1 MAAARPLTSAEW
13 CFLEASANGAI
24 ADFSAIESLA
34 NRPVEVADASPIDT
48 PADQGISPA
57 DRTNQQGRVAEF
69 VRTEQRTLSGN
80 VDRTDHQGRAV
91 DIVRT
96 DDRTL
101 PADVKQTDRRTLSA
115 DVVRTLLTRS
125 NPAWSVTRAGVCVVG
140 ARITGVLDLAGA
152 TIDFPIAFVNCHF
165 DQELSL
171 RGATLQSVFLGGSDV
186 PGIDA
191 ASLHVHGD
199 VQLCD
204 GFRAHGSVRFDR
216 AIVDGNF
223 SLNGALLDSHNR
235 AALPADSLDSN
246 VRSDP
251 ATEITFSGQASNR
264 AGLVGDSTFSSSS
277 ELLNSG
283 RSYAFFADE
292 VTIHGHLL
300 MSNGFH
306 SVGEVSVRRT
316 HIGGMFYCSHGRFAN
331 PGAVAIAT
339 DEAVI
344 DGDIVMSNGFV
355 ANGEVSIRRARL
367 RRHLYCLHGTFKNPG
382 GNALSADAAEVGGR
396 AYLGDWFAAQG
407 AVLLCD
413 AKVAG
418 DLYCVGGIFQNS
430 GGDALCANGISV
442 GGNVRMHTR
451 FLAQGAVR
459 LADARIAGALN
470 CDGGHFENADGV
482 ALTLEGAEIGRN
494 AIIGGAFRASGTVD
508 FTGAKIGGALD
519 TEGPKFDKLIT
530 GGVSIGER

>member
-1 MAAARPLTSAEW
+1 MAVARPLTSVELR
-13 CFLEASANGAI
+13 FLKASAKGAI
-24 ADFSAIESLA
+24 ADFSAIESSV
-34 NRPVEVADASPIDT
+34 NRPVEVAAASPID
-48 PADQGISPA
+48 PPVDQGISPA
-57 DRTNQQGRVAEF
+57 DRTNQQRRAAEF
-69 VRTEQRTLSGN
+69 VRTDE
-80 VDRTDHQGRAV
+80 
-91 DIVRT
+91 
-96 DDRTL
+96 RTL
-101 PADVKQTDRRTLSA
+101 PADVVRR
-115 DVVRTLLTRS
+115 LLTRS
-125 NPAWSVTRAGVCVVG
+125 NPAWRVTRAGVRVVG

-171 RGATLQSVFLGGSDV
+171 RGAILQSVFLGGSDV

-191 ASLHVHGD
+191 ALLHIHGD

-204 GFRAHGSVRFDR
+204 GFRAQGSVRFDR
-216 AIVDGNF
+216 AIVDGNL

-235 AALPADSLDSN
+235 PALPADGTSSSNALSDSH
-246 VRSDP
+246 
-251 ATEITFSGQASNR
+251 NR
-264 AGLVGDSTFSSSS
+264 AGLLADSTFSSRS
-277 ELLNSG
+277 ELLDSG
-283 RSYAFFADE
+283 RSCAFFADE
-292 VTIHGHLL
+292 VTIQGHLL

-306 SVGEVSVRRT
+306 SVGEVSMRRA
-316 HIGGMFYCSHGRFAN
+316 HIGGMFYCSHGRFEN
-331 PGAVAIAT
+331 PGAVAIAS

-367 RRHLYCLHGTFKNPG
+367 RRHLYCLHGTFKNPS

-407 AVLLCD
+407 AVRLCD

-459 LADARIAGALN
+459 LAYARIAGALN

-508 FTGAKIGGALD
+508 FTGSKIGGAFD
-519 TEGPKFDKLIT
+519 TEGPKFD
-530 GGVSIGER
+530 

>member
-1 MAAARPLTSAEW
+1 MAAARPLTPVELR
-13 CFLEASANGAI
+13 FLEASANGAI
-24 ADFSAIESLA
+24 VDFSAIESLA
-34 NRPVEVADASPIDT
+34 DRPLEIADISPIDT

-57 DRTNQQGRVAEF
+57 DRTNQQSPVAH
-69 VRTEQRTLSGN
+69 VEQSP
-80 VDRTDHQGRAV
+80 V
-91 DIVRT
+91 
-96 DDRTL
+96 
-101 PADVKQTDRRTLSA
+101 ADVEQTDQRILAA

-165 DQELSL
+165 VHEISL

-186 PGIDA
+186 LGIDA
-191 ASLHVHGD
+191 SSLRVHGD

-204 GFRAHGSVRFDR
+204 GFRARGPISFDR
-216 AIVDGNF
+216 ATVDGNL
-223 SLNGALLDSHNR
+223 SLNGALLESCDQ
-235 AALPADSLDSN
+235 PAPIAD
-246 VRSDP
+246 
-251 ATEITFSGQASNR
+251 G
-264 AGLVGDSTFSSSS
+264 TFSSRS
-277 ELLNSG
+277 ELLDSG
-283 RSYAFFADE
+283 RGYAFFADE

-306 SVGEVSVRRT
+306 SVGEVSVRRA
-316 HIGGMFYCSHGRFAN
+316 HIGGMFYCSHGRFEN
-331 PGAVAIAT
+331 DSAVAIAT

-344 DGDIVMSNGFV
+344 GGDLVMSNGFV

-382 GNALSADAAEVGGR
+382 GNALSADGAEVSGR
-396 AYLGDWFAAQG
+396 AYLGDWFSAQG
-407 AVLLCD
+407 AVRLCD

-430 GGDALCANGISV
+430 SGDAFWADGVSV

-459 LADARIAGALN
+459 LAHARIAGALN
-470 CDGGHFENADGV
+470 CDGGHFENAGGV

-494 AIIGGAFRASGTVD
+494 AIIGGAFRASGTVN
-508 FTGAKIGGALD
+508 FTGAKIGGAFD
-519 TEGPKFDKLIT
+519 MEGPKFDQLIT
-530 GGVSIGER
+530 EGVSIGER